1 MPDTPNQKPVV
12 DTTGE
17 QQEVEMSDN
26 ATSAPAEGGL
36 SFSSFHLDP
45 RILQATARQNY
56 ATPTLAQQRAI
67 PLSMNGKDVLL
78 KAKTGSGKTA
88 AYLLPIM
95 HSILRRKDTDRKNA
109 FTAALILVP
118 TRELADQVIKTFTQF
133 SAFCS
138 SDITALKLTD
148 KVSDAV
154 LRSFLDQYPDIV
166 VSTPGRAWHAIS
178 NEFLSLKDLTHLV
191 LDEADL
197 VLSYGYNED
206 LEQIASSLPKNVQT
220 SLISATMTTEVDT
233 LKGMLTK
240 NPEILDLVEKEA
252 DGKGVTQYY
261 VKCAEDEKFLL
272 IYFVFIMKFISG
284 KCLIFVSDVDRSYRL
299 KLFFEQ
305 FGIRS
310 CILNSEMPV
319 SSRIH
324 VIDEF
329 NRNVYNTIIASDEH
343 EALGDEDQPADEG
356 ADASAPKK
364 KRRKSDKRD
373 KEFGVSRGIDFKNVR
388 TVINFDLPT
397 SARSYTHRIGRTA
410 RAGQNGMALSFVIPT
425 DQYRKHKATT
435 TESTEFDE
443 KILSRIMK
451 KQEKD
456 GKEVKPFIFDMERV
470 EAFRYRM
477 NDALRAVSSV
487 AVRKARAHEIR
498 QELIKSEKLKRH
510 FEENPDEL
518 HHLVRHD
525 EELRTM
531 PTQPHLKH
539 VPDYMLSRDDT
550 DALVSLRR
558 AQTTD
563 ERKKS
568 RKDRQKF
575 YLKKNQANKVSKSVK
590 ARTSRN
596 KNPLQSF
603 RVSAKK

>member
-1 MPDTPNQKPVV
+1 M
-12 DTTGE
+12 
-17 QQEVEMSDN
+17 
-26 ATSAPAEGGL
+26 
-36 SFSSFHLDP
+36 
-45 RILQATARQNY
+45 
-56 ATPTLAQQRAI
+56 
-67 PLSMNGKDVLL
+67 
-78 KAKTGSGKTA
+78 
-88 AYLLPIM
+88 
-95 HSILRRKDTDRKNA
+95 
-109 FTAALILVP
+109 
-118 TRELADQVIKTFTQF
+118 
-133 SAFCS
+133 
-138 SDITALKLTD
+138 
-148 KVSDAV
+148 
-154 LRSFLDQYPDIV
+154 
-166 VSTPGRAWHAIS
+166 
-178 NEFLSLKDLTHLV
+178 

>member
-1 MPDTPNQKPVV
+1 MPDTSDQKPIQ
-12 DTTGE
+12 DTAGE

-26 ATSAPAEGGL
+26 VTAAPAEGAL

-45 RILQATARQNY
+45 RILQAIARQNY

-95 HSILRRKDTDRKNA
+95 HSILRRKDTDRKTA

-118 TRELADQVIKTFTQF
+118 TRELADQVVKTFAQF

-138 SDITALKLTD
+138 SDVTALKLTD

-154 LRSFLDQYPDIV
+154 LRSFLDQCPDIV

-343 EALGDEDQPADEG
+343 EALGDEDQPADQG
-356 ADASAPKK
+356 ADASAPKR
-364 KRRKSDKRD
+364 KRRKSAKRD

-397 SARSYTHRIGRTA
+397 SSRSYTHRIGRTA
-410 RAGQNGMALSFVIPT
+410 RAGQNGMALSFVIPA

-435 TESTEFDE
+435 AESTEFDE

-456 GKEVKPFIFDMERV
+456 GKEVKPFIFDMDRV

-558 AQTTD
+558 AETTD

-575 YLKKNQANKVSKSVK
+575 YLKKNQANKVSKSDK

-603 RVSAKK
+603 RMSARK

>member
-1 MPDTPNQKPVV
+1 MTEKL
-12 DTTGE
+12 E
-17 QQEVEMSDN
+17 QIEDPEAGDKQQDAEMSGTA
-26 ATSAPAEGGL
+26 ATAAAKPAL
-36 SFSSFHLDP
+36 TFSDFKLDP
-45 RILQATARQNY
+45 RILQAIARQNY
-56 ATPTLAQQRAI
+56 ATPTLAQQRTI

-88 AYLLPIM
+88 AYLLPVM
-95 HSILRRKDTDRKNA
+95 HAILRRKDTDRKNA

-118 TRELADQVIKTFTQF
+118 TRELADQVVKTFAQF

-154 LRSFLDQYPDIV
+154 LRSFLDQCPDIV

-178 NEFLSLKDLTHLV
+178 NDLLSLKELTHLV

-197 VLSYGYNED
+197 VLSYGYNDD

-233 LKGMLTK
+233 LKGMLTR
-240 NPEILDLVEKEA
+240 NPEVLDLVEKEA

-272 IYFVFIMKFISG
+272 IYFVFIMKFITG

-343 EALGDEDQPADEG
+343 EVLGDEDQPAEEG
-356 ADASAPKK
+356 GDASAPKK
-364 KRRKSDKRD
+364 KKRKSGKRD

-397 SARSYTHRIGRTA
+397 SSRSYTHRIGRTA
-410 RAGQNGMALSFVIPT
+410 RAGQNGMALSFVIPA

-435 TESTEFDE
+435 VESTENDE
-443 KILSRIMK
+443 RVLSRIIK
-451 KQEKD
+451 KQDKE

-558 AQTTD
+558 AETTD

-575 YLKKNQANKVSKSVK
+575 YHKKNQANKVSKSAK
-590 ARTSRN
+590 ARATRN
-596 KNPLQSF
+596 RNPLQSF
-603 RVSAKK
+603 RVSTKK

>member
-1 MPDTPNQKPVV
+1 M
-12 DTTGE
+12 
-17 QQEVEMSDN
+17 
-26 ATSAPAEGGL
+26 
-36 SFSSFHLDP
+36 
-45 RILQATARQNY
+45 
-56 ATPTLAQQRAI
+56 
-67 PLSMNGKDVLL
+67 
-78 KAKTGSGKTA
+78 
-88 AYLLPIM
+88 
-95 HSILRRKDTDRKNA
+95 
-109 FTAALILVP
+109 
-118 TRELADQVIKTFTQF
+118 
-133 SAFCS
+133 
-138 SDITALKLTD
+138 
-148 KVSDAV
+148 SDAV
-154 LRSFLDQYPDIV
+154 LRSFLDQCPDIV

-178 NEFLSLKDLTHLV
+178 NDLLSLEHLTHLV

-206 LEQIASSLPKNVQT
+206 LEQIAASLPKNVQT

-233 LKGMLTK
+233 LKGMLTR
-240 NPEILDLVEKEA
+240 NPEVLDLVEKEA

-272 IYFVFIMKFISG
+272 IYFVFIMKFITG

-343 EALGDEDQPADEG
+343 EVLGDEDQPA
-356 ADASAPKK
+356 ADGDSSNKK
-364 KRRKSDKRD
+364 KNNNNNKNNNKKRKLGGKRD

-397 SARSYTHRIGRTA
+397 SSRSYTHRIGRTA
-410 RAGQNGMALSFVIPT
+410 RAGQNGMALSFVIPA

-435 TESTEFDE
+435 VETTEHDE
-443 KILSRIMK
+443 KVLARIIK
-451 KQEKD
+451 KQAKD
-456 GKEVKPFIFDMERV
+456 GKEVKPFIFDMARV

-539 VPDYMLSRDDT
+539 VPDYMLSRDDA

-558 AQTTD
+558 AETTD

-575 YLKKNQANKVSKSVK
+575 YNKKNQANKVSKSVK
-590 ARTSRN
+590 ARTARSR
-596 KNPLQSF
+596 NPLQSF
-603 RVSAKK
+603 RVSTKK